1 MLHSR
6 LANFWRSGYNNR
18 MNRIP
23 LIVLAS
29 LLSCPFIFAQ
39 DQGTN
44 ALPKI
49 PIVAA
54 KGAEL
59 FYNQTATVT
68 GKVAQVT
75 IREKVVFLNLDE
87 KFPDSPFT
95 AVIFAKDT
103 NNFSHL
109 PALNEKSVAVT
120 GTVKEYNYK
129 PEIVLTNA
137 SQLKVFEP
145 ENK

>member
-1 MLHSR
+1 
-6 LANFWRSGYNNR
+6 

-23 LIVLAS
+23 LILLAS
-29 LLSCPFIFAQ
+29 LFSCPFLFAQ

-59 FYNQTATVT
+59 FYNQAATVT

-75 IREKVVFLNLDE
+75 IREKVVFLNIDE

-95 AVIFAKDT
+95 GVIFAKDT
-103 NNFSHL
+103 NQFSDL
-109 PALNEKSVAVT
+109 PKLKGQSVAIT
-120 GTVKEYNYK
+120 GKIKQYDSK
-129 PEIVLTNA
+129 PEIILTNA
-137 SQLKVFEP
+137 SQLKIFES